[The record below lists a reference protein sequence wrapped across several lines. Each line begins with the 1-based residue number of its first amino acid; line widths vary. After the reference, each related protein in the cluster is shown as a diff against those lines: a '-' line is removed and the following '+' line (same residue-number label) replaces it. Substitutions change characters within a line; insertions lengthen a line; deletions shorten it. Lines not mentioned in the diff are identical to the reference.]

1 MKTNSIFLYTALILT
16 LLFQCMISTAQ
27 SPQKVSYQS
36 VIRNANGELI
46 RSTAIIIQISILK
59 GSASGTLMY
68 KERQSSITNINGLVT
83 IEVGNGTPLT
93 STFSAIDWSQGP
105 YFLKV
110 ETTVSTDA
118 RFNVS
123 GISEILSVPYS
134 LYAKK
139 AEKADSVINEK
150 DPFFNTSVAKNITAA
165 DTIRWNSSLSSYN
178 EIDPRYAADSSF
190 IKSGVRDWNS
200 SLAKTID
207 AADTTHWGRA
217 ETDPIFNAWNK
228 STGIIITESQI
239 SDLDHFTTADE
250 IDLRYAVDSSFVK
263 SGVRD
268 WNSSLAKTIDTADTT
283 YWGRAET
290 DPLFSTWNKS
300 TGITITESQITDL
313 DHFTNTDEIDPRYAA
328 DSSFI
333 KSGVRDWNS
342 SLAKTIDATDTTH
355 WGRAETDPVFT
366 LSAANSII
374 DAGSG
379 AVITAAERSKL
390 SGIDEGAQVNVQA
403 DWDQT
408 TTTADDYIKNKPSFN
423 TAVNFSG
430 SLSGD
435 VTGTQG
441 ATVVSAVGG
450 VTAQN
455 VAAGATLANAA
466 TSSNTMSTL
475 VRRDLS
481 GNFTA
486 SGLTITGG
494 TPGAGKV
501 LTSDASGNAT
511 WQTGGSSS
519 TFKEITRSRF
529 QLTALDGAYILNGQ
543 SLGENADITDYR
555 NHFIAP
561 FNGKLV
567 KIVVKSEVAMGSTLL
582 KMHINQNTTA
592 LETQTVDIAAANTAY
607 TFTFTSSAVFN
618 AGDDVELFVDPTEF
632 VASTSSKVSFT
643 IVWEY

>member
-217 ETDPIFNAWNK
+217 ETDPIFNA
-228 STGIIITESQI
+228 
-239 SDLDHFTTADE
+239 
-250 IDLRYAVDSSFVK
+250 
-263 SGVRD
+263 
-268 WNSSLAKTIDTADTT
+268 
-283 YWGRAET
+283 
-290 DPLFSTWNKS
+290 WNKS